1 MVAMPAVLLLRKAKS
16 PPLLKVARPAV
27 LLPVKFV
34 IKLLLM
40 VACQAVPLSRQEV
53 VYGSAAGRAAIV
65 EYRDPKVIVVDGG
78 VPGRAAAVEEEGAAD
93 VEGRHIAATVRDA
106 RASESETLTCKVCE
120 PIGRR
125 PAEKVRPPAVVSEAV
140 NAILV
145 VLLHVWPARLPHLGG

>member
-1 MVAMPAVLLLRKAKS
+1 VAF
-16 PPLLKVARPAV
+16 PAV
-27 LLPVKFV
+27 LLPSK
-34 IKLLLM
+34 KREPPTL
-40 VACQAVPLSRQEV
+40 
-53 VYGSAAGRAAIV
+53 
-65 EYRDPKVIVVDGG
+65 KVGTF
-78 VPGRAAAVEEEGAAD
+78 
-93 VEGRHIAATVRDA
+93 AATVRDA